1 MDVLEIL
8 ASAHFILPH
17 GAAVEPGDHLEAYTN
32 LCVLNCQTYSL
43 SLLGP
48 SEYQASWLYTEMVR
62 HPLDGFP
69 TFLFRSVFQDHQAPE
84 FLSLTRCLGEGD
96 LGFQSPFQQ
105 LMEEVHRNPT
115 GI

>member
-1 MDVLEIL
+1 MDVSEIL
-8 ASAHFILPH
+8 ASAHLILPH

-48 SEYQASWLYTEMVR
+48 SEYQESWLYTEMVR

-69 TFLFRSVFQDHQAPE
+69 TFLFRSRFPG
-84 FLSLTRCLGEGD
+84 SS
-96 LGFQSPFQQ
+96 SPRV
-105 LMEEVHRNPT
+105 LVSH
-115 GI
+115 